1 MLWTLIYAAWWAL
14 GGWLFGLGIDAIFDT
29 QTAVMLALINV
40 IAGLLL
46 LLPVVADAHMR
57 RLFYEGQRSEEAS
70 ELRIGL
76 LWVFPT
82 VGLSAGLVWW
92 LMGRFL

>member
-1 MLWTLIYAAWWAL
+1 MLWTLGYAVWWAL
-14 GGWLFGLGIDAIFDT
+14 GGWVLGLGIDALFGT
-29 QTAVMLALINV
+29 QTAVILALINV

-57 RLFYEGQRSEEAS
+57 RLFYEGPRPAESS

-92 LMGRFL
+92 VMSRFM